1 MKKKLTDRDK
11 KMIKFI
17 HETNMIFTIRQIAD
31 IFYKTG
37 NSNSSYV
44 IATRR
49 LKVIRDLEYLK
60 MTDKIIGEPSIYYRD
75 KMPKKYEHKL
85 LMSEFLRMLSINGFN
100 IIDVNIEYQGF
111 REYELIPDMR
121 IIIEYNKEKY
131 VMFVEVD
138 LTKPFTV
145 EEKYY
150 KVFKNMKNLREQ
162 IPYSALLIS
171 VSDKKFETTK
181 VNPIRLST
189 DYSDFNKLLWKFIK

>member
-1 MKKKLTDRDK
+1 MKKMITNRDK
-11 KMIKFI
+11 KVITFI
-17 HETNMIFTIRQIAD
+17 HNTNMIFTIRQIAD

-49 LKVIRDLEYLK
+49 LKVIRDLGYLK
-60 MTDKIIGEPSIYYRD
+60 MTDKIIGAPSIYYID

-100 IIDVNIEYQGF
+100 IIDVKIEYQGF
-111 REYELIPDMR
+111 RKYELVPDMR
-121 IIIEYNKEKY
+121 VIVEYNKEKY

-145 EEKYY
+145 EDKYY
-150 KVFKNMKNLREQ
+150 KVFKSMKNLREQ
-162 IPYSALLIS
+162 IPHSALLIS

-189 DYSDFNKLLWKFIK
+189 DYSDFNKLLWKFVH